1 MIRISVQII
10 LVTFLVEY
18 IPGKRE
24 KHFFLQNFVDCKLP
38 GVPGI
43 VTFIYKNIEP
53 LILKG
58 SLALSVQFKR

>member
-24 KHFFLQNFVDCKLP
+24 KHFFAEFCCL
-38 GVPGI
+38 
-43 VTFIYKNIEP
+43 
-53 LILKG
+53 
-58 SLALSVQFKR
+58 